1 MDRRILSR
9 VNDGPLPQHRFMW
22 HSMGAT
28 DVRINE
34 TGIWE
39 LVPEM
44 VLNFMLPE
52 PATIR
57 ILYSI
62 SVMPEQNFA
71 LSDGEAF
78 CLKNI
83 P

>member
-1 MDRRILSR
+1 
-9 VNDGPLPQHRFMW
+9 MW
-22 HSMGAT
+22 HSVGAT

-39 LVPEM
+39 VIPEM
-44 VLNFMLPE
+44 VLNFLLPE

-57 ILYSI
+57 ILYLI

-78 CLKNI
+78 CLENI